1 MKLNGLAKLNR
12 EFSKIVKPFDIKGMV
27 NGEDFSWIRDLNII
41 TYTLVTG
48 TFHDEW
54 FVEYIKDRFDYD
66 VENVFIITLL
76 HEIGHYKTDDEIGSA
91 LGSYCD
97 QDKERISDT
106 ILNTDVSEEE
116 EKRLNW
122 QYFNLPDEFAATAWA
137 VNFAKE
143 NPEYI
148 KEMWNKMEKALHEF
162 YEKNHLVGEE

>member
-12 EFSKIVKPFDIKGMV
+12 ELSKIVKPFDIKGMV
-27 NGEDFSWIRDLNII
+27 NGEDFSWIRDLNVI
-41 TYTLVTG
+41 TYTLKTG

-66 VENVFIITLL
+66 VENVFIITIL
-76 HEIGHYKTDDEIGSA
+76 HEIGHYKTDEEIGDA
-91 LGSYCD
+91 LGAYCD
-97 QDKERISDT
+97 QDKERISD
-106 ILNTDVSEEE
+106 IISNTDVTEEE

-137 VNFAKE
+137 VEE

-148 KEMWNKMEKALHEF
+148 KEMWDKIEKVLHEF